1 MSSAGIDYFDNL
13 NKYKGEATASMD
25 TYKQHALE
33 KVREGNKAISEKIDA
48 VQKAGLGISA
58 LGMATKSI
66 NKQIPKSWLQ
76 VSEKSSGYNFQE
88 IHDSLHSKQMSKGG
102 GDGLHYEVPEEN
114 FNSPRQARPGDR
126 MRGAVE
132 PEGTK
137 PEGIYERLT
146 EPTNLDSNVSSQ
158 IPDTDAETNVDVA
171 SPRATQIQGD
181 EAETNIDL
189 ASPRVDSADVEP
201 NVIDDRQ
208 TYQARGG
215 DESGAGRSEN
225 VMSEDQARQFTQQDS
240 IYEEGIDSEIQQ
252 PVQSLEES
260 RNKIQAN
267 AEEDILGDELQPAQ
281 IADDL
286 QPSVRQNGVMIE
298 PEGSGVNLVDRRV
311 VGADEYPSFLEVKGG
326 ADPTQ
331 PIHPTKNPGGFAN
344 KGGEMPT
351 KVSDVQPAS
360 TSDRIAVG
368 SNRPYG
374 SAQGVDTS
382 MRPPTPTGNK
392 GGSAISAEDQGK
404 LDSLTDGATEAED
417 LLEKNKTAVGEGV
430 EKGAVAGE
438 GSGEAGGLA
447 GDVAGD
453 LAGDALLGEAGGEEA
468 VAVGIDAA
476 GMASGVGEAVGA
488 ALLLGSL
495 AYELSQSSVMK
506 GKESAAE
513 QAMPTQA
520 ASYGG
525 ADIQSSGSS
534 GRGIV

>member
-33 KVREGNKAISEKIDA
+33 KVKEGNKAISEKIDA

-126 MRGAVE
+126 MRGAIE
-132 PEGTK
+132 PEATK

-146 EPTNLDSNVSSQ
+146 EPTNLDSNVSSK
-158 IPDTDAETNVDVA
+158 IPDTDAETNIDVA
-171 SPRATQIQGD
+171 NPRATQTQGG

-189 ASPRVDSADVEP
+189 ASPTVDSADVEP
-201 NVIDDRQ
+201 NVIDD
-208 TYQARGG
+208 TQATEEGLVG
-215 DESGAGRSEN
+215 DE
-225 VMSEDQARQFTQQDS
+225 DQVRQFTKQDS
-240 IYEEGIDSEIQQ
+240 IYDEGIDSEIQKQ

-267 AEEDILGDELQPAQ
+267 AEEDILGDEIQPAQ
-281 IADDL
+281 IAD
-286 QPSVRQNGVMIE
+286 G
-298 PEGSGVNLVDRRV
+298 
-311 VGADEYPSFLEVKGG
+311 
-326 ADPTQ
+326 
-331 PIHPTKNPGGFAN
+331 
-344 KGGEMPT
+344 
-351 KVSDVQPAS
+351 
-360 TSDRIAVG
+360 DRIAVG
-368 SNRPYG
+368 SSRPYG
-374 SAQGVDTS
+374 SMQGVDTS

-392 GGSAISAEDQGK
+392 GGSAISAEDQSMFNRLESGSQRAENLLEQSK
-404 LDSLTDGATEAED
+404 TSSSVEKTVEGGAEETFENVSKDSLMGA
-417 LLEKNKTAVGEGV
+417 EG
-430 EKGAVAGE
+430 A
-438 GSGEAGGLA
+438 
-447 GDVAGD
+447 
-453 LAGDALLGEAGGEEA
+453 GEEA
-468 VAVGIDAA
+468 VAVGIDSV

-488 ALLLGSL
+488 TLLLGSL
-495 AYELSQSSVMK
+495 AYELATSSDMK
-506 GKESAAE
+506 SAEKQAMG
-513 QAMPTQA
+513 AMPTQA

-525 ADIQSSGSS
+525 ADITESSSS

>member
-13 NKYKGEATASMD
+13 NKYKSEATASMD

-33 KVREGNKAISEKIDA
+33 KVKEGNKAISEKIDA

-137 PEGIYERLT
+137 PQGIYERLT
-146 EPTNLDSNVSSQ
+146 EPTNLDSNVSSK

-171 SPRATQIQGD
+171 NQRATLTQAQGG

-189 ASPRVDSADVEP
+189 ASPRVDNADVEP
-201 NVIDDRQ
+201 NVIND
-208 TYQARGG
+208 TQATEEGLVG
-215 DESGAGRSEN
+215 DE
-225 VMSEDQARQFTQQDS
+225 DQVRQFTQQDS
-240 IYEEGIDSEIQQ
+240 IYDEGIDSEIQKQ

-267 AEEDILGDELQPAQ
+267 AEEDILGDEIQPAQ
-281 IADDL
+281 IAD
-286 QPSVRQNGVMIE
+286 G
-298 PEGSGVNLVDRRV
+298 
-311 VGADEYPSFLEVKGG
+311 
-326 ADPTQ
+326 
-331 PIHPTKNPGGFAN
+331 
-344 KGGEMPT
+344 
-351 KVSDVQPAS
+351 
-360 TSDRIAVG
+360 DRIAVG
-368 SNRPYG
+368 SSRPYG
-374 SAQGVDTS
+374 SMQGVDTS

-417 LLEKNKTAVGEGV
+417 LLEQSKTSSSV
-430 EKGAVAGE
+430 EKTVEGGAEETFENVSKDSLMGAE
-438 GSGEAGGLA
+438 GA
-447 GDVAGD
+447 
-453 LAGDALLGEAGGEEA
+453 GEEA
-468 VAVGIDAA
+468 VAVGIDSV

-488 ALLLGSL
+488 TLLLGSL
-495 AYELSQSSVMK
+495 AYELATSSDMK
-506 GKESAAE
+506 SAEKQAMG
-513 QAMPTQA
+513 AMPTQA

-525 ADIQSSGSS
+525 ADITESSSS

>member
-33 KVREGNKAISEKIDA
+33 KVQEGNKGIKEKVDA
-48 VQKAGLGISA
+48 AQKAGLGISA

-132 PEGTK
+132 PE

-158 IPDTDAETNVDVA
+158 IPDTDAETNIDVA
-171 SPRATQIQGD
+171 NPRATQTQGG

-201 NVIDDRQ
+201 NVIDD
-208 TYQARGG
+208 TQATEEGLVG
-215 DESGAGRSEN
+215 D
-225 VMSEDQARQFTQQDS
+225 EDQARLFTQQDS
-240 IYEEGIDSEIQQ
+240 IYDEGIDSEIQKQ

-260 RNKIQAN
+260 TNKIQAN
-267 AEEDILGDELQPAQ
+267 AQQDILDDEIQPAQ
-281 IADDL
+281 VAD
-286 QPSVRQNGVMIE
+286 G
-298 PEGSGVNLVDRRV
+298 
-311 VGADEYPSFLEVKGG
+311 
-326 ADPTQ
+326 
-331 PIHPTKNPGGFAN
+331 
-344 KGGEMPT
+344 
-351 KVSDVQPAS
+351 
-360 TSDRIAVG
+360 DRIAVG
-368 SNRPYG
+368 SSRPYG

-382 MRPPTPTGNK
+382 MRPPTPTGNR
-392 GGSAISAEDQGK
+392 GGSALRADDQAK

-417 LLEKNKTAVGEGV
+417 LLEQSKTSSSLEKTVEG
-430 EKGAVAGE
+430 GAEE
-438 GSGEAGGLA
+438 GFEN
-447 GDVAGD
+447 VTK
-453 LAGDALLGEAGGEEA
+453 DALLGAEGGAGEEA
-468 VAVGIDAA
+468 VAVGIDSV

-488 ALLLGSL
+488 TLLLGSL
-495 AYELSQSSVMK
+495 AYELSTSSSMK
-506 GKESAAE
+506 TAE
-513 QAMPTQA
+513 EKARDAMPTQA

-525 ADIQSSGSS
+525 ADIQSSGAT

>member
-33 KVREGNKAISEKIDA
+33 KVQEGNKGIKEKVDA
-48 VQKAGLGISA
+48 AQKAGLGISA

-132 PEGTK
+132 PE

-158 IPDTDAETNVDVA
+158 IPDTDAETNIDVA
-171 SPRATQIQGD
+171 NPRATQTQGG

-201 NVIDDRQ
+201 NVIDD
-208 TYQARGG
+208 TQATEEGLVG
-215 DESGAGRSEN
+215 D
-225 VMSEDQARQFTQQDS
+225 EDQARQFTQQDS
-240 IYEEGIDSEIQQ
+240 IYDEGIDSEIQKQ

-260 RNKIQAN
+260 TNKIQAN
-267 AEEDILGDELQPAQ
+267 AQQDILDDEIQPAQ
-281 IADDL
+281 VAD
-286 QPSVRQNGVMIE
+286 G
-298 PEGSGVNLVDRRV
+298 
-311 VGADEYPSFLEVKGG
+311 
-326 ADPTQ
+326 
-331 PIHPTKNPGGFAN
+331 
-344 KGGEMPT
+344 
-351 KVSDVQPAS
+351 
-360 TSDRIAVG
+360 DRIAVG
-368 SNRPYG
+368 SSRPYG

-382 MRPPTPTGNK
+382 MRPPTPTGNR
-392 GGSAISAEDQGK
+392 GGSALRADDQAK

-417 LLEKNKTAVGEGV
+417 LLEQSKTSSSLEKTVEG
-430 EKGAVAGE
+430 GAEE
-438 GSGEAGGLA
+438 GFEN
-447 GDVAGD
+447 VTK
-453 LAGDALLGEAGGEEA
+453 DALLGAEGGAGEEA
-468 VAVGIDAA
+468 VAVGIDSV

-488 ALLLGSL
+488 TLLLGSL
-495 AYELSQSSVMK
+495 AYELSTSSSMK
-506 GKESAAE
+506 TAE
-513 QAMPTQA
+513 EKARDAMPTQA

-525 ADIQSSGSS
+525 ADIQSSGAT

>member
-33 KVREGNKAISEKIDA
+33 KVQEGNKGIKEKVDA
-48 VQKAGLGISA
+48 AQKAGLGISA

-132 PEGTK
+132 PE

-158 IPDTDAETNVDVA
+158 IPDTDAETNIDVA
-171 SPRATQIQGD
+171 NPRATQTQGG

-189 ASPRVDSADVEP
+189 ASPRVDNADVEP
-201 NVIDDRQ
+201 NVIDD
-208 TYQARGG
+208 TQATEEGLVG
-215 DESGAGRSEN
+215 D
-225 VMSEDQARQFTQQDS
+225 EDQARQFTQQDS
-240 IYEEGIDSEIQQ
+240 IYDEGIDSEIQKQ

-260 RNKIQAN
+260 TNKIQAN
-267 AEEDILGDELQPAQ
+267 AQQDILDDEIQPAQ
-281 IADDL
+281 VAD
-286 QPSVRQNGVMIE
+286 G
-298 PEGSGVNLVDRRV
+298 
-311 VGADEYPSFLEVKGG
+311 
-326 ADPTQ
+326 
-331 PIHPTKNPGGFAN
+331 
-344 KGGEMPT
+344 
-351 KVSDVQPAS
+351 
-360 TSDRIAVG
+360 DRIAVG
-368 SNRPYG
+368 SSRPYG

-382 MRPPTPTGNK
+382 MRPPTPTGNR
-392 GGSAISAEDQGK
+392 GGSALRADDQAK

-417 LLEKNKTAVGEGV
+417 LLEQSKTSSSLEKTVEG
-430 EKGAVAGE
+430 GAEE
-438 GSGEAGGLA
+438 GFEN
-447 GDVAGD
+447 VTK
-453 LAGDALLGEAGGEEA
+453 DALLGAEGGAGEEA
-468 VAVGIDAA
+468 VAVGIDSV

-488 ALLLGSL
+488 TLLLGSL
-495 AYELSQSSVMK
+495 AYELSTSSSMK
-506 GKESAAE
+506 TAE
-513 QAMPTQA
+513 EKARDAMPTQA

-525 ADIQSSGSS
+525 ADIQSSGAT

>member
-13 NKYKGEATASMD
+13 NKYKSEATASMD

-33 KVREGNKAISEKIDA
+33 KVKEGNKAISEKIDA

-88 IHDSLHSKQMSKGG
+88 IHDSLHSTQMEKGG

-114 FNSPRQARPGDR
+114 FNSPRQPRPGDR
-126 MRGAVE
+126 MRSAIE
-132 PEGTK
+132 PE

-146 EPTNLDSNVSSQ
+146 EPTNLDSNVSSK

-171 SPRATQIQGD
+171 NQRATLTQAQGG

-189 ASPRVDSADVEP
+189 ASPRVDNADVEP
-201 NVIDDRQ
+201 NVIND
-208 TYQARGG
+208 TQATEEGLVG
-215 DESGAGRSEN
+215 DE
-225 VMSEDQARQFTQQDS
+225 DQVRQFTQQDS
-240 IYEEGIDSEIQQ
+240 IYDEGIDSEIQKQ

-267 AEEDILGDELQPAQ
+267 AEEDILGDEIQPAQ
-281 IADDL
+281 IAD
-286 QPSVRQNGVMIE
+286 G
-298 PEGSGVNLVDRRV
+298 
-311 VGADEYPSFLEVKGG
+311 
-326 ADPTQ
+326 
-331 PIHPTKNPGGFAN
+331 
-344 KGGEMPT
+344 
-351 KVSDVQPAS
+351 
-360 TSDRIAVG
+360 DRIAVG
-368 SNRPYG
+368 SSRPYG
-374 SAQGVDTS
+374 SMQGVDTSMRPPTPTGNKGGSVLAEDRPAVGSSRPYGSMQGVDTS

-417 LLEKNKTAVGEGV
+417 LLEQSKTSSSV
-430 EKGAVAGE
+430 EKTVEGGAEE
-438 GSGEAGGLA
+438 GFEN
-447 GDVAGD
+447 VTK
-453 LAGDALLGEAGGEEA
+453 DALLGAEGGAGEEA
-468 VAVGIDAA
+468 VAVGIDSV

-488 ALLLGSL
+488 TLLLGSL
-495 AYELSQSSVMK
+495 AYELATSSDMK
-506 GKESAAE
+506 SAEKQAMD
-513 QAMPTQA
+513 AMPTQA

-525 ADIQSSGSS
+525 ADITESSSS